1 MQYSTHLMRHLRFT
15 IGQNI
20 HKQRL
25 KQQMSLRKL
34 AQLSGIAEYLLD
46 QYELGKNEIHLD
58 KILKISCALE
68 VEIEKL
74 MVA

>member
-1 MQYSTHLMRHLRFT
+1 MQYSTHLMRHLRLT

-25 KQQMSLRKL
+25 KQKMSLRRL
-34 AQLSGIAEYLLD
+34 AQLSGISEFLLD

-68 VEIEKL
+68 VEVVEL
-74 MVA
+74 LA

>member
-1 MQYSTHLMRHLRFT
+1 MQYSTHLIRHLRFT
-15 IGQNI
+15 IGRNI
-20 HKQRL
+20 NKQRL

-34 AQLSGIAEYLLD
+34 VQLSGISEYLLD

-58 KILKISCALE
+58 KILKISFALE

-74 MVA
+74 IVA